1 MNIGKKQREFRGK
14 LRVSVVE
21 PSGNLYGSELALL
34 DILEG
39 LNPTVFRSEVILPYG
54 TPFAAKL
61 GRFGVANLCLLPP
74 DMVHCSKVSK
84 AWNYLRLAWHWQR
97 AKPDLVY
104 INQGGILRPVSA
116 IARRLKL
123 PMLCQVQTAED
134 AQWVSSLSGVHAQ
147 VSTFVCNSKFIAQLT
162 RVPVER
168 LSTIYQGYRF
178 KGLQPPRR
186 RIRTSLEPI
195 VVGLL
200 GRVCRGK
207 GHDLVVETAG
217 RLRRLGVNRFRFR
230 FIGNATEPEE
240 QRLIDGLV
248 AQHGARDLIEFRGF
262 REDVGAELAALD
274 LLAIPSVAEPFGR
287 ILCEAA
293 EAQVPV
299 LLTDSGGL
307 GELSRRFDVGVRFEA
322 KQVDGFLRQLLV
334 IADNYDEVR
343 RCFLASA
350 ERLLGA
356 LDLHEY
362 TGVMSQL
369 ITQAATGRAV
379 SLEWL
384 GKGALRT

>member
-1 MNIGKKQREFRGK
+1 VNIGKEQREFRDK
-14 LRVSVVE
+14 LQVSVVE

-39 LNPTVFRSEVILPYG
+39 LNSAVFRSEVILPYG

-61 GRFGVANLCLLPP
+61 SKLGVANLCLLPP
-74 DMVHCSKVSK
+74 DMLHRSKVSK
-84 AWNYLRLAWHWQR
+84 AWNYLRLAWHWR
-97 AKPDLVY
+97 CAKPDLVY
-104 INQGGILRPVSA
+104 INQGGILRPVSG
-116 IARRLKL
+116 IARWLKL

-134 AQWVSSLSGVHAQ
+134 AHWISSLPSIHAQ
-147 VSTFVCNSKFIAQLT
+147 VSTFVCNSNFIAQLT
-162 RVPVER
+162 RVPVGR
-168 LSTIYQGYRF
+168 LSTIYQGYKF
-178 KGLQPPRR
+178 KGLQRPRH
-186 RIRTSLEPI
+186 RTRTPSEPI

-207 GHDLVVETAG
+207 GHDLVVEAAG

-248 AQHGARDLIEFRGF
+248 AQHGVRDLIEFRGF
-262 REDVGAELAALD
+262 REDIGAELAALD

-299 LLTDSGGL
+299 LLADSGGL
-307 GELSRRFDVGVRFEA
+307 GELSRRFDIGVRFEA
-322 KQVDGFLRQLLV
+322 KQVEDFLRQLLV
-334 IADNYDEVR
+334 VADNYDEVR

-356 LDLHEY
+356 LDLREY
-362 TGVMSQL
+362 IGVMSQL
-369 ITQAATGRAV
+369 ITQAAASRAV

-384 GKGALRT
+384 GKGVSRT